1 MTSKKKDRTKKEI
14 QNKSK
19 SPQPIKSKS
28 KHRIEKKLNKKLKTS
43 NYKNNFY
50 YSIGD
55 ESEKKMIKQNIIHN
69 RDEDYVD
76 IDILFDPLTK
86 EDKKQS
92 ETKKQIKKIKKK
104 KQIKKMSQ
112 NKLNYNLEGGAEGN
126 ETQPPNQPTETPPV
140 PTETPPVPK
149 ETPTTETPSIPT
161 ETPTTETPSI
171 PTETPSTPT
180 ETPSIPTENP
190 TTETPSTPTENLT
203 SEKPSI
209 PTENPTTETPST
221 PTEKP
226 PSDDNSLESLID
238 KAKKNDDDNNNK
250 SKNVSE
256 EKEDESNEKE
266 KPITNKE
273 VELFEEDV
281 LDKFNIDDENNNEE
295 GILNK
300 LKTLKEADEL
310 GKREGYYL
318 IGIDFGTILGLLNKE
333 KEIKLLEVDYPGKY
347 KNEEEKLEAK
357 EKLKKLNKEKSER
370 EKSYEGRSSLDI
382 FGDYIDEDADKLAAE
397 ILGLQ
402 DEISSVALNPEE
414 VVTKESTIT
423 EILEESKKYKKE
435 HTKITPNA
443 LYTMVKMLSKRKKS
457 TLQWLRVA
465 SLCEIIYNFLTKGE
479 ERDKFFKLKNKIN
492 QEILED
498 LDEFWKTDFIFRG
511 PIENQKYRDLLEKH
525 YM

>member
-1 MTSKKKDRTKKEI
+1 MSSKKKDRTKKEI

-55 ESEKKMIKQNIIHN
+55 EREKEMIKQNTIHN

-76 IDILFDPLTK
+76 IDVLFGLDK
-86 EDKKQS
+86 EDKKQIKY
-92 ETKKQIKKIKKK
+92 KKQIKKMKKK

-126 ETQPPNQPTETPPV
+126 ETQPPNQPTETQPV

-161 ETPTTETPSI
+161 E
-171 PTETPSTPT
+171 
-180 ETPSIPTENP
+180 
-190 TTETPSTPTENLT
+190 
-203 SEKPSI
+203 
-209 PTENPTTETPST
+209 NPTTETPST

-226 PSDDNSLESLID
+226 PTDDNSLESLID

-370 EKSYEGRSSLDI
+370 EKSYEGRTSLDI

-465 SLCEIIYNFLTKGE
+465 SLCEIIYKFLTKGE

>member
-1 MTSKKKDRTKKEI
+1 MSSKKKDRTKKEI

-55 ESEKKMIKQNIIHN
+55 EREKEMIKQNTIHN

-76 IDILFDPLTK
+76 IDVLFGLDK
-86 EDKKQS
+86 EDKKQIKY
-92 ETKKQIKKIKKK
+92 KKQIKKMKKK

-126 ETQPPNQPTETPPV
+126 ETQPPNQPTETQPV

-149 ETPTTETPSIPT
+149 ETPTTETPSI
-161 ETPTTETPSI
+161 
-171 PTETPSTPT
+171 PT

-209 PTENPTTETPST
+209 PTEKPTIETPSTPTENPTTETPST

-226 PSDDNSLESLID
+226 PTDDNSLESLID

-370 EKSYEGRSSLDI
+370 EKSYEGRTSLDI

-465 SLCEIIYNFLTKGE
+465 SLCEIIYKFLTKGE

>member
-1 MTSKKKDRTKKEI
+1 MSSKKKDRTKKEI

-55 ESEKKMIKQNIIHN
+55 EREKEMIKQNTIHN

-76 IDILFDPLTK
+76 IDVLFGLDK
-86 EDKKQS
+86 EDKKQIKY
-92 ETKKQIKKIKKK
+92 KKQIKKMKKK

-126 ETQPPNQPTETPPV
+126 ETQPPNQPTETQPV

-149 ETPTTETPSIPT
+149 ETPTTETPSI
-161 ETPTTETPSI
+161 
-171 PTETPSTPT
+171 PT

-209 PTENPTTETPST
+209 PTEKPTIETPST
-221 PTEKP
+221 PTENP
-226 PSDDNSLESLID
+226 PTDDNSLESLID

-370 EKSYEGRSSLDI
+370 EKSYEGRTSLDI

-465 SLCEIIYNFLTKGE
+465 SLCEIIYKFLTKGE